1 MYLLIAILMND
12 TYFSL
17 DFFELSLEKNCKS
30 YFLKYGKN
38 ILRAFYLPNIS
49 IKLSNNRS
57 ICIYPYIY
65 LSYLSFYLLSIYL
78 GTSEKKRKL
87 ADEAYDLT
95 DDNFTH
101 DDDVPDK
108 LSTFRYMREGI
119 KKNCIPP

>member
-1 MYLLIAILMND
+1 MKKIFCVHIIYLLSI
-12 TYFSL
+12 
-17 DFFELSLEKNCKS
+17 
-30 YFLKYGKN
+30 
-38 ILRAFYLPNIS
+38 YLIS
-49 IKLSNNRS
+49 LSNYPTIDLY

-108 LSTFRYMREGI
+108 LSTFRYIREGI
-119 KKNCIPP
+119 RKLRTCIPLSAEKIVFPNRIIFRMH